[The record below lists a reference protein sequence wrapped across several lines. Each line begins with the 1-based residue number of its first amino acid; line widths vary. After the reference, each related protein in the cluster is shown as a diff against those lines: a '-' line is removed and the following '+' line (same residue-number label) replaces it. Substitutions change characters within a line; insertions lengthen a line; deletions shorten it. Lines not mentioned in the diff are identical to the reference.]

1 MYKYLHYWL
10 PLFAYCV
17 LIFILSS
24 FSKPFPSLD
33 VFWNDKILHIAEYS
47 ILGFLMARAI
57 FSLNLRYSKGLLL
70 IIAIML
76 SALYGLSD
84 EVHQSLVPGRTA
96 SVGDIVAD
104 GFGSLIGSFCYS
116 KMLLK

>member
-1 MYKYLHYWL
+1 MYRYLHYWF

-24 FSKPFPSLD
+24 SHIPFPSLQ
-33 VFWNDKILHIAEYS
+33 VFWNDKLLHIVEYS

-57 FSLNLRYSKGLLL
+57 FSLNLRYSKGFLL
-70 IIAIML
+70 ILTIIL
-76 SALYGLSD
+76 STLYGLSD
-84 EVHQSLVPGRTA
+84 EVHQALIPERTA
-96 SVGDIVAD
+96 SVGDIMAD
-104 GFGSLIGSFCYS
+104 GFGSLIGSLCYS